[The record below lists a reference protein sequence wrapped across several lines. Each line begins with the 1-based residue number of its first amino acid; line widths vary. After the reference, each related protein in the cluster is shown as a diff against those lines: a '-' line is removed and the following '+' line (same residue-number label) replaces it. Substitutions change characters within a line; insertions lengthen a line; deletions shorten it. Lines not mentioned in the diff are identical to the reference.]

1 MFWALLATAVVGAA
15 VSIAGRVIENKV
27 EKEKLETEEDL
38 LRRQKELYQEE
49 ALFAEK
55 QAEEGA
61 EMQRERAELTQRETA
76 RATSMMLD
84 QATAG
89 LSTQRAGTAAA
100 GFEEGR
106 SFEAVRQRF
115 EKGFATELESVLEKG
130 QVQSSQLLRQ
140 AALTEEAGSLQA
152 SKLRYNAY
160 AAEKQM
166 DLIDVQQKWLP
177 WQTGLG
183 IAGDITN
190 AGFTVA
196 TGGLDLA
203 SMGMLPWQNG

>member
-1 MFWALLATAVVGAA
+1 MFWALLATAVIGAG
-15 VSIAGRVIENKV
+15 VSIAGRVIEGQV
-27 EKEKLETEEDL
+27 EKEKLKTEEDL
-38 LRRQKELYQEE
+38 MRRQKELYQEE

-55 QAEEGA
+55 QATEGA

-183 IAGDITN
+183 IAGDITQ

>member
-1 MFWALLATAVVGAA
+1 MFWALLATAIVGAA
-15 VSIAGRVIENKV
+15 VSTAGRIIENKV
-27 EKEKLETEEDL
+27 EQEKLETEEDL
-38 LRRQKELYQEE
+38 LRRQKELYEEE
-49 ALFAEK
+49 ALFTEKETAETV
-55 QAEEGA
+55 A
-61 EMQRERAELTQRETA
+61 MQREQAEFTQRETA
-76 RATSMMLD
+76 RASAQLLD
-84 QATAG
+84 VGTAG

-115 EKGFATELESVLEKG
+115 EKGFATELESVFEKG
-130 QVQSSQLLRQ
+130 KLQSSQLLRQ

-152 SKLRYNAY
+152 KKLRYNAY
-160 AAEKQM
+160 AAEQNIG
-166 DLIDVQQKWLP
+166 LLETQQKWLP

-203 SMGMLPWQNG
+203 SMGMLPWQQG